1 VIYLIVKWLTKSG
14 LNNIFAVFGFR
25 VKSMD
30 DPMIYIKKIEFL
42 MNKLNVCIQV
52 FDAKKIADWE
62 HLYFSAYHA
71 LYAFKKGY
79 NISKKLNIEIL
90 LYAAATRQ
98 IKVAISRLGITE
110 KTRNVACVIISSNQ
124 PDGLAK
130 TLDAKKEI
138 VSIFNGIEDDRVL
151 ALNSEKIMELTSLYQ
166 ISDQELKLTSKIT
179 KDEKSAIKNCII
191 EKIAL
196 LSLEI

>member
-1 VIYLIVKWLTKSG
+1 MICLIIKWLTKSG

-25 VKSMD
+25 VKSID
-30 DPMIYIKKIEFL
+30 DPMIYIKKIESL
-42 MNKLNVCIQV
+42 VNELNIHVQV
-52 FDAKKIADWE
+52 FDAEKIADWE

-110 KTRNVACVIISSNQ
+110 NTKGVACVIISPNHL
-124 PDGLAK
+124 DVLTK
-130 TLDAKKEI
+130 ILDAKKEI
-138 VSIFNGIEDDRVL
+138 VSIFNGVEDDRVL
-151 ALNSEKIMELTSLYQ
+151 ALDSEKITKLASLYQ
-166 ISDQELKLTSKIT
+166 ISDQELKLISEIT
-179 KDEKSAIKNCII
+179 KDKKLAIKNCII